1 MSTYKVIPERLA
13 KIETLSLHQ
22 GRHQPDSTFCVM
34 EAVAFVAGEPWSD
47 HPACACPII
56 TSLLIRWNDR
66 LPNNAERDRLLKH
79 FIPRIVGT
87 RNPAVEMKR
96 AIMIGDWTVRTVI
109 PELLRLLKR
118 NKEADELAALPE
130 ISSAAKLVEGLARAL
145 DLVRTLDLD
154 IDRDLILSYAL
165 DIDLALNLDLDLAIV
180 RALCR
185 KLETSQ
191 STLVERMIACTE

>member
-1 MSTYKVIPERLA
+1 
-13 KIETLSLHQ
+13 
-22 GRHQPDSTFCVM
+22 M

-165 DIDLALNLDLDLAIV
+165 DIDLALNLDRALDIDRDLILSYALDIDLALNLDLDLAIV

>member
-145 DLVRTLDLD
+145 DLVRTLDRALDIARALD
-154 IDRDLILSYAL
+154 IDRDLI
-165 DIDLALNLDLDLAIV
+165 LDLDLAIV
-180 RALCR
+180 RALYR